1 MKIKNKELI
10 ATLFIAVFFLLLFYI
25 KPQPLEVIDMKIYDL
40 FFHVR
45 GKENPPKSIVIA
57 AIDEASLEKM
67 GRWPWSRDK
76 IAKLI
81 DKISEY
87 EATVIAIDIIFSESE
102 KNDPVLAESISRAG
116 NVILPVV
123 FFFDVEDAPKE
134 TEITTEA
141 PQKLVEFLGT
151 HSAFS
156 ILNPERFFRYQPIS
170 SKSVLVPESILARQA
185 AGFGH
190 INMFPDPDGTI
201 RWEVLF
207 INYYG
212 YMIPALALKTAA
224 MYLGIPQEKQLIDA
238 TKGVYLGKRYIPTD
252 PWGRILIPYYGGNG
266 TFRHISIVDILE
278 KKVKKEDLEER
289 IVLIGATA
297 VGIYDLRVTPM
308 SSALP
313 GVEKHANV
321 IASLIEGKSILP
333 VSSYVV
339 ILLILVS
346 LFSAIFLYQRL
357 KAGYCLIVLLSLLS
371 GVFIVSFYLF
381 TKNTWLSVIY
391 VSGSLFAHFL
401 TTITMRYA
409 YSEKEAR
416 RIKKIFSSYV
426 TEKVVNELI
435 KNPSMAKLGG
445 ERREVTILFSDI
457 RGFTTLSEKLP
468 PEKVVELLNEYFA
481 HMAEIIFKW
490 EGTLDKFMGDAIMV
504 FWGAPLPQNDHEER
518 ALQCAIEMIKKL
530 RSLCKKWDEKGKPQL
545 KIGIGI
551 NTGEVLVGNI
561 GAEGKK
567 MDYTVIGDSVNLA
580 SRLEGLNKEFNSEII
595 ISEFTFKKLKEKIA
609 AGFFGTV
616 DIEELGEISV
626 KGKEKPVKIYK
637 VSVK

>member
-1 MKIKNKELI
+1 MMAKNKELI
-10 ATLFIAVFFLLLFYI
+10 ATLFIAVFFSCLFYI
-25 KPQPLEVIDMKIYDL
+25 KPRPLEIIDMKIYDL

-45 GKENPPKSIVIA
+45 GKENPPDNIVIA
-57 AIDEASLEKM
+57 AIDEASLEKL

-81 DKISEY
+81 DKLSEY
-87 EATVIAIDIIFSESE
+87 EAAVIALDIIFSESE
-102 KNDPVLAESISRAG
+102 KNDRLLAETISRAG

-134 TEITTEA
+134 AEITE
-141 PQKLVEFLGT
+141 
-151 HSAFS
+151 SAFS
-156 ILNPERFFRYQPIS
+156 ILNPERFLRYQPVS
-170 SKSVLVPESILARQA
+170 SKSVLVPESILSRKA

-190 INMFPDPDGTI
+190 INMFPDSDGTI

-212 YMIPALALKTAA
+212 YMIPGLPLKTAA

-266 TFRHISIVDILE
+266 SFKHISIADIVE
-278 KKVKKEDLEER
+278 NRVKKDALQDK
-289 IVLIGATA
+289 IILIGATA
-297 VGIYDLRVTPM
+297 VGIYDLRVTPV

-321 IASLIEGKSILP
+321 IASLMEGKSILA
-333 VSSYVV
+333 VSNYVV
-339 ILLILVS
+339 VMLILTSV
-346 LFSAIFLYQRL
+346 FSGLFLYQRL
-357 KAGYCLIVLLSLLS
+357 KAGYCLIVLLIMLS
-371 GVFIVSFYLF
+371 GVFMASFYLF
-381 TKNTWLSVIY
+381 TKGTWLSVIY
-391 VSGSLFAHFL
+391 VSGSLFIHFL
-401 TTITMRYA
+401 TTITLRYA
-409 YSEKEAR
+409 YSEKQAR
-416 RIKKIFSSYV
+416 QIKKIFSSYV

-445 ERREVTILFSDI
+445 ERREVTVLFSDI

-481 HMAEIIFKW
+481 QMAEIIFKW

-504 FWGAPLPQNDHEER
+504 FWNAPLSQNDHAER
-518 ALQCAIEMIKKL
+518 ALNCTVEMIKKL
-530 RSLCKKWDEKGKPQL
+530 RNLCKKWDEEGKPQL

-551 NTGEVLVGNI
+551 NTGQALVGNI

-595 ISEFTFKKLKEKIA
+595 ISEFTFKKLQEKIEA
-609 AGFFGTV
+609 DFFGAIDV
-616 DIEELGEISV
+616 EELGEISV
-626 KGKEKPVKIYK
+626 KGKEKPVKIFK